1 MFTVDVTQDFP
12 QPLSHVFQDFHDH
25 EKLGRIL
32 RAPMTHIQDGHGEG
46 GKHGVGSMRRVGPPG
61 PLAFEETVVSYETD
75 KLIEYKVTR
84 GSPIKNHLG
93 RMVFSERPGGGCRLH
108 YTITFEAKL
117 APLGPPIR
125 WLLDR
130 SSTAALARYAARERR

>member
-1 MFTVDVTQDFP
+1 MLKVELHQDFP
-12 QPLSHVFQDFHDH
+12 QPVSALFQALHDH
-25 EKLGRIL
+25 ENLGRVL
-32 RAPMTHIQDGHGEG
+32 GAPMRHIVDGSGEG
-46 GKHGVGSMRRVGPPG
+46 GRHGVGSVRVVGLG

-75 KLIEYKVTR
+75 KLIEYRVTR

-93 RMVFSERPGGGCRLH
+93 RMVFSERAGGGSHLH

-125 WLLDR
+125 WVLER
-130 SSTAALARYAARERR
+130 SIAGALRRHARDGGSR

>member
-1 MFTVDVTQDFP
+1 MLTVDLLQDFP
-12 QPLSHVFQDFHDH
+12 QPLSQVFQDFHDH

-32 RAPMTHIQDGHGEG
+32 RAPMKHIRDGSGEG
-46 GKHGVGSMRRVGPPG
+46 GRHGVGSMRRVGPPG

-93 RMVFSERPGGGCRLH
+93 RMVFSERPGGGGCRLH

-117 APLGPPIR
+117 APLGPVIR
-125 WLLDR
+125 WALAR
-130 SSTAALARYAARERR
+130 SIEAALQRYAARR